1 MLFPMKILER
11 IVAGEVTLAFRR
23 WRRSPP
29 VPGATLKTALGV
41 LVIDAVR
48 PFTERDITAADAQRA
63 GAPSRADLL
72 ASLRSEGDLLR
83 IELHYQ
89 GADPRIDLREQRLDT
104 ASGESAQLLDKLR
117 KIDARSPA
125 PWTLATLELIERHPT
140 VVARDLAKQLKME
153 TLAFKRRVRQLK
165 ELGLT
170 ESLEVGYRLS
180 PRGEDVLK
188 MLRKPRSGVQ

>member
-1 MLFPMKILER
+1 MLFPLKILER
-11 IVAGEVTLAFRR
+11 IVAGDVTLAFRR

-48 PFTERDITAADAQRA
+48 PVTERAITEADAKAA
-63 GAPSRADLL
+63 GAASRAELL
-72 ASLRSEGDLLR
+72 ATLRAEGELLR

-89 GADPRIDLREQRLDT
+89 GADPRIDLRAQRLSP
-104 ASGESAQLLDKLR
+104 ASDEGAALVEKLH
-117 KIDARSPA
+117 KIDARA
-125 PWTLATLELIERHPT
+125 ETPWTLAVLELIERHPT
-140 VVARDLAKQLKME
+140 IVSHDLARRMKME
-153 TLAFKRRVRQLK
+153 TLVFKRRVRQLK

-180 PRGEDVLK
+180 PRGEDVLA
-188 MLRKPRSGVQ
+188 LARKPKS